1 MRGAQRCPPD
11 FPAGR
16 GPGPSPGPGPRP
28 GAESPRRASAGQGT
42 GPYASRPPGGNSSAG
57 TKSSKGTQPLGA
69 RPPRNT
75 GACSHAP
82 RRQRPG
88 GGRPGP
94 ALPAP
99 PLPLGREAAGEA
111 PQPRAL
117 PAASFFFSSLSS
129 SLRLLLGERLPQCR
143 LCAAP
148 TPPLPHCTK
157 GRRGRGLAQCSLL
170 RTFRGSCDT
179 SVTLHPEVNA
189 SGWDEAPV

>member
-42 GPYASRPPGGNSSAG
+42 GPYASRPPGGNGSAG

-88 GGRPGP
+88 SPRPSSALGAGGRRRSAAAQGP
-94 ALPAP
+94 A
-99 PLPLGREAAGEA
+99 
-111 PQPRAL
+111 
-117 PAASFFFSSLSS
+117 SSFFFFFSSLSS